1 MKLPVEPERLRSRF
15 PSLSDEDVDAY
26 VEVTRQVLALA
37 DPRSRGRAMAEVMA
51 AAQRA
56 SEREAGGAELAQDE
70 RLAVRYL
77 RAVGKMQG

>member
-15 PSLSDEDVDAY
+15 PSLTDEDVDAY
-26 VEVTRQVLALA
+26 VEVTKRVLA
-37 DPRSRGRAMAEVMA
+37 DPRSRGGAMVEVMA

-70 RLAVRYL
+70 RLALRYL

>member
-1 MKLPVEPERLRSRF
+1 MTQLPVEPARLRTCF
-15 PSLSDEDVDAY
+15 PSLTDEDVDAY
-26 VEVTRQVLALA
+26 VAVTKRVLA

-56 SEREAGGAELAQDE
+56 SEREAGGEITEDE
-70 RLAVRYL
+70 RLALRYL

>member
-15 PSLSDEDVDAY
+15 PSLTDEDIDAY
-26 VEVTRQVLALA
+26 VTVTKRVLA
-37 DPRSRGRAMAEVMA
+37 DPRSRGPAMAEVMA

-56 SEREAGGAELAQDE
+56 SEREAGGAELTEDE
-70 RLAVRYL
+70 RLALRYL

>member
-1 MKLPVEPERLRSRF
+1 LKLPVAPERLRSRF
-15 PSLSDEDVDAY
+15 PSLTDEDIDAY
-26 VEVTRQVLALA
+26 VEVTKRVLA
-37 DPRSRGRAMAEVMA
+37 DPRGRGRVLADVMS

-56 SEREAGGAELAQDE
+56 SEREAAGAELAEEE